1 MRSTFG
7 KCLTRLPLAGIAII
21 AGVLIAS
28 CSKDSPVAPSNVP
41 GARADLAISP
51 AAQVQAGII
60 VEPPV
65 RQRFGP
71 ISVNAVSA
79 IRVGTPVT
87 LEVSA
92 DVNMQTTRAHA
103 ELEVPAIAQIAYRST
118 HGMRSVA
125 RRNPGVQ
132 LSWRGAAQQG
142 PGQVRRAV
150 SVTFPVPGLYYVRAS
165 LTSDDPEID
174 AGGMVQNTAATK
186 VVWVN
191 VTTTGGQ
198 VIHSLAELQGFRKTN
213 TTHDPVLQY
222 AAAPSAAVGLSAQ
235 PALIPIC
242 DPTDP
247 TCDPPPPPG
256 PASTQFA
263 GTLVYY
269 NARVGYSVPLPGATI
284 GIFDTRGTGFNSVTQ
299 TDADGNFTLTC
310 PPAYERGYLQ
320 IAASSVNSDVKVLV
334 TNRPSMPQAD
344 LGYWPDQ
351 ANASVDWCGTYTGD
365 YPVGA
370 PSQAEAFDNTSQTVT
385 RSRQVFAVTRDPI
398 GVNFVD
404 GPQDYTLANYSPPTD
419 SITIHEGYAIG
430 SYGLFVAA
438 HEYGHAVH
446 EKKLG
451 GIVITPAN
459 ASEYSCANHSY
470 TLVTNYQ
477 CALREGVADYQ
488 AVALW
493 GATLGDTLYPEFNNG
508 DFAGPPVGT
517 GFGPT
522 GPRTEG
528 AIASTLLH
536 MGDGTGSR
544 TVYRSG
550 YGYLYYSDNVALTH
564 ATVAAAIR
572 DCSVTRSDN
581 VLVRADGIDYLTY
594 CLEKPASYN
603 SACVYSVTGSPT
615 TASASSTA
623 ISPAA
628 TSGASGTSPAN
639 TGPPG
644 CQPIPGFY
652 SPNITQDERDKFAGL
667 RPGQA
672 PAVQWQLGQ
681 WGAGV
686 PQRNGYDQN
695 VRTVWMCNLFYCS

>member
-1 MRSTFG
+1 MRSIFG

-28 CSKDSPVAPSNVP
+28 CSKDSPVAPNNVP

-60 VEPPV
+60 IEPPV

-79 IRVGTPVT
+79 VRVGTPVT

-92 DVNMQTTRAHA
+92 DVNISTTRAHA
-103 ELEVPAIAQIAYRST
+103 ELEVPAITEIAYRST
-118 HGMRSVA
+118 HGMHSSA

-142 PGQVRRAV
+142 PRQVRRAV

-165 LTSDDPEID
+165 VTSDDPEID
-174 AGGMVQNTAATK
+174 ADGMIQNTAATK

-191 VTTTGGQ
+191 VTSTGGEVINSLGDLQ
-198 VIHSLAELQGFRKTN
+198 VFRKANKTV
-213 TTHDPVLQY
+213 DPVLQY
-222 AAAPSAAVGLSAQ
+222 AAAPSAAAGLSAQ

-242 DPTDP
+242 DPNDP

-256 PASTQFA
+256 PSPSQFS
-263 GTLVYY
+263 GTLMYY
-269 NARVGYSVPLPGATI
+269 NARAGYSVSLPNAQV
-284 GIFDTRGTGFNSVTQ
+284 GIFDTRGSGFNSVTQ
-299 TDADGNFTLTC
+299 TDANGNFTLNC
-310 PPAYERGYLQ
+310 PPSYERGYLQ
-320 IAASSVNSDVKVLV
+320 MSASTTNLVVTVLV

-351 ANASVDWCGTYTGD
+351 ANAAVDMCGTYTGG
-365 YPVGA
+365 YWVGA
-370 PSQAEAFDNTSQTVT
+370 PSQAETFDNLSQTVS
-385 RSRQVFAVTRDPI
+385 RSRQVFAVSRGAI

-404 GPQDYTLANYSPPTD
+404 GPQDTTLANYDPRTD
-419 SITIHEGYAIG
+419 SITIHEGYATG

-446 EKKLG
+446 EKALG
-451 GIVITPAN
+451 RIRITDAN
-459 ASEYSCANHSY
+459 ANQYSCAHHSY

-517 GFGPT
+517 GFTPIGPS
-522 GPRTEG
+522 TEG

-536 MGDGTGSR
+536 LGDGTGQR

-550 YGYLYYSDNVALTH
+550 PGYQYYSDNVAFTH
-564 ATVAAAIR
+564 ATVATAIR
-572 DCSVTRSDN
+572 DCTVTRADN
-581 VLVRADGIDYLTY
+581 TFIPADGIDYLMY
-594 CLEKPASYN
+594 CMEKPASYN
-603 SACVYSVTGSPT
+603 SACIYSVTGSPT
-615 TASASSTA
+615 TASASSAATA
-623 ISPAA
+623 PAA
-628 TSGASGTSPAN
+628 TSGASPAN

-644 CQPIPGFY
+644 CQPIPGYY
-652 SPNITQDERDKFAGL
+652 SPNITPDERSKFAGL
-667 RPGQA
+667 RGPFD
-672 PAVQWQLGQ
+672 PVPVQWS
-681 WGAGV
+681 WGAI
-686 PQRNGYDQN
+686 PQRNGYDPS
-695 VRTVWMCNLFYCS
+695 VRTVWMCNLFFCS